1 MAYITENNA
10 ERPATR
16 KQLWAIYCLS
26 KKDYRGQDLTMLDA
40 SVLIKRLQGE
50 KSANSTATPTAKK
63 SLTKEQKLEKEFIS
77 YMTDKMQGVI
87 ATAKEAL
94 QIKSV
99 IETDP
104 MFTDPK
110 KMKQYA
116 FFGFGCGIS
125 VINFDKRSKVGAQIK
140 ELGSKHRM
148 STFLKMF
155 LKAFTAK
162 EIKYFESVGCPLSAI
177 YYQDIRINGAYEHA
191 VASFMESKGVK
202 NVRVQTFDD

>member
-50 KSANSTATPTAKK
+50 KSANSTTTPTAKK

>member
-10 ERPATR
+10 EKLATR

-26 KKDYRGQDLTMLDA
+26 KKDYRGKDLTMLDA
-40 SVLIKRLQGE
+40 SVLIKRLQSE
-50 KSANSTATPTAKK
+50 KSANSTATPKPKK
-63 SLTKEQKLEKEFIS
+63 KTLETEFIE

-99 IETDP
+99 VETDP

-125 VINFDKRSKVGAQIK
+125 VINFDKRSKIGAQIK

-177 YYQDIRINGAYEHA
+177 YYQDIRINGEYEHA